1 MHVLAAVRDS
11 KITDHHL
18 IEGTP
23 EPRSAWA
30 GSSCQRQNPADNSPR
45 PLPGDGNVRVALFEL
60 PPETPRVLAFSRV
73 ASHMAQKKRDG
84 RVPSIFQEF
93 EHGKPVH
100 PTTAIDAR
108 YRRFRSLRRA

>member
-1 MHVLAAVRDS
+1 MCARNISTVKARAGSMHVLAGVRDS
-11 KITDHHL
+11 KITDHDL

-73 ASHMAQKKRDG
+73 ASHMAQKSEMDG
-84 RVPSIFQEF
+84 FHQFSGTGI
-93 EHGKPVH
+93 
-100 PTTAIDAR
+100 
-108 YRRFRSLRRA
+108 